1 MATPYKS
8 NGTDFDDIFEP
19 IGSETKAANVGYAIS
34 GVDISNRYYPL
45 SAGGSSPSITGY
57 RRNGTDLNQIFAAK
71 GSVSYGPGFE
81 PAYTASEQ
89 GTVVYEVDVSLTLAL
104 INDLSWII
112 TESYTNK
119 PSKNHTGTWANGVA
133 SHYEVRVIVNTVT
146 KDGLTGAS
154 NWEFESQTSG
164 TTPWTSP
171 WYIMTEDRYFTVSSH
186 AAMVPS
192 TLNSISVNFTLEIRE
207 VLNPSN
213 ITSET
218 VTFTVTAENT

>member
-8 NGTDFDDIFEP
+8 NGNDFDDIFEP
-19 IGSETKAANVGYAIS
+19 IGSATKAANVGYSIA

-45 SAGGSSPSITGY
+45 SAGGSSPAPVGY
-57 RRNGTDLNQIFAAK
+57 SKAGTDLSQIFAAK

-81 PAYTASEQ
+81 PSYTASEQ

-104 INDLSWII
+104 LTDLSWII
-112 TESYTNK
+112 TESYTNR
-119 PSKNHTGTWANGVA
+119 PSVNHTGTWANGVA
-133 SHYEVRVIVNTVT
+133 SHYEVRLIVNTVT
-146 KDGLTGAS
+146 KEGISGES
-154 NWEFESQTSG
+154 NWEFESQTSS
-164 TTPWTSP
+164 TIPWTSP

-186 AAMVPS
+186 AAMMPS

-207 VLNPSN
+207 IVNPSN

-218 VTFTVTAENT
+218 VTFNVTAENT